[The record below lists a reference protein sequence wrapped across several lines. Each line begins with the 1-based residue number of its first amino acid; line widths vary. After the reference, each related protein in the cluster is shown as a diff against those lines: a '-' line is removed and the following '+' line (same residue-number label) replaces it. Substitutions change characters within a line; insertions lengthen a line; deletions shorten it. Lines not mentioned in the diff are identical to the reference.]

1 MQALLS
7 VSPIRAHIGQN
18 GMNTDPYLRK
28 LEAVNIHGRLRG
40 PFQSIKTM
48 AWELH
53 WKALPQR
60 LCYPEN
66 FEVMS
71 SSRSHQQ

>member
-1 MQALLS
+1 MEALLS
-7 VSPIRAHIGQN
+7 VSPIRAHIWQN
-18 GMNTDPYLRK
+18 GMNTDLYLRK
-28 LEAVNIHGRLRG
+28 LEAVNTHGRLQG
-40 PFQSIKTM
+40 PSESTKRI

-66 FEVMS
+66 LEMMS
-71 SSRSHQQ
+71 SSR